1 MEIKCCGKYVF
12 PFFVLVKSKFIIIS
26 ENGRGDY
33 TGKGGLGLN
42 GEDSMSA
49 EG

>member
-1 MEIKCCGKYVF
+1 MIIAILGK
-12 PFFVLVKSKFIIIS
+12 
-26 ENGRGDY
+26 GDY

-49 EG
+49 EVAEG